1 MELSA
6 RQTLINS
13 FLEASHGRLQAQGE
27 KHARALELDPAL
39 YGHLSRWYQQNGTL
53 RDHHELFGAH
63 LLNARDPEFRSH
75 AKVLVQ
81 TLRPYQLARLV
92 RYSKEVLKNRN
103 RSLKSAVLYYLQRR
117 EADPLWFDECVLRD
131 RRSMRYLYATLHIRP
146 GLRAQ
151 QVLFQEKPPA
161 DSRLRVLRQLHGL
174 RSNPRLQAQL
184 IRDYRIQF
192 TTALGVA
199 GPLVPELLESLVYV
213 MTPQQLINNLGFL
226 QRRGALEVPALRARV
241 MEKIQLAKTE
251 SRVHDAKS
259 LTALKHLA
267 PDPGLRRELLEMSQT
282 RLRSRGTISKPTA
295 LLVDKSGSMEVCVE
309 IGKMLACLCSTI
321 AEAPLFVEA
330 FDGDSFTVSCQEPT
344 FEAWEKAFRHIRAD
358 GWTSLGAPLRKLRDK
373 RFEQILL
380 ISDGEENTQPFFCEE
395 LRKTGRDIEVIW
407 LKVGGSSQ
415 TSLEHSAQ
423 RLGVNLRTIPFQGDY
438 YNLPN
443 LVPLLCTKDTLVSEI
458 LEVPLYVDGDLQHLP
473 PGFCAETYEIL

>member
-6 RQTLINS
+6 RQTLLDS
-13 FLEASHGRLQAQGE
+13 FLEASHGKLQAQGE
-27 KHARALELDPAL
+27 KHARALQLDPAL
-39 YGHLSRWYQQNGTL
+39 YGHLSRWYQQHGSL

-63 LLNARDPEFRSH
+63 LLNARDSEFRSH

-103 RSLKSAVLYYLQRR
+103 RSLKTAVLHYLQRR

-131 RRSMRYLYATLHIRP
+131 RRSMRYLYSTLHIRP
-146 GLRAQ
+146 AQRAQ
-151 QVLFQEKPPA
+151 QVLFQERPPA
-161 DSRLRVLRQLHGL
+161 DSRLRVVRLLHGL
-174 RSNPRLQAQL
+174 RSDPRQQARL
-184 IRDYRIQF
+184 IRDHRIQF
-192 TTALGVA
+192 TTALGAA
-199 GPLVPELLESLVYV
+199 GPLVPELLEALVYV

-226 QRRGALEVPALRARV
+226 QRRGALEVPILRAQV
-241 MEKIQLAKTE
+241 MEKIRLAKTE

-267 PDPGLRRELLEMSQT
+267 PDEGLRKELMEMSQT
-282 RLRSRGTISKPTA
+282 RLRSRGTITRPTA
-295 LLVDKSGSMEVCVE
+295 LLVDKSGSMQVCVE

-330 FDGDSFTVSCQEPT
+330 FDGDSFTVSSTEPS
-344 FEAWEKAFRHIRAD
+344 FEGWEKAFRHIKAD
-358 GWTSLGAPLRKLRDK
+358 GWTSLGAPLHKLRQQY
-373 RFEQILL
+373 FEQILL

-395 LRKTGRDIEVIW
+395 LRKIERDIEVIW

-415 TSLEHSAQ
+415 TTLEHSAQ
-423 RLGVNLRTIPFQGDY
+423 RLGIRLRTIPFQGDY

-443 LVPLLCTKDTLVSEI
+443 LVPLLCTQNTLVSEV
-458 LEVPLYVDGDLQHLP
+458 LECPLYQEGDLQQLP
-473 PGFCAETYEIL
+473 AGFCAQTYEIL

>member
-6 RQTLINS
+6 RQSLLNS
-13 FLEASHGRLQAQGE
+13 FLEASHGKLQVQGE
-27 KHARALELDPAL
+27 KHARALELDPGL
-39 YGHLSRWYQQNGTL
+39 YGHLSRWYEKNGTL

-63 LLNARDPEFRSH
+63 LLNARDREFRSH

-81 TLRPYQLARLV
+81 TLRPYQLARIV

-103 RSLKSAVLYYLQRR
+103 RTLKSAVLHYLQRR
-117 EADPLWFDECVLRD
+117 ESDPLWFDECVLRD

-146 GLRAQ
+146 GQRAQ
-151 QVLFQEKPPA
+151 QVLFQEQPPA
-161 DSRLRVLRQLHGL
+161 DSRLRVVHQLHSL

-184 IRDYRIQF
+184 IRDHRIQF
-192 TTALGVA
+192 TTALGAA

-267 PDPGLRRELLEMSQT
+267 PDEGLRKELMEMSQT
-282 RLRSRGTISKPTA
+282 RLRSRGTITKPTA
-295 LLVDKSGSMEVCVE
+295 LLVDKSGSMQVCVE

-321 AEAPLFVEA
+321 AEAPLYVEA
-330 FDGDSFTVSCQEPT
+330 FDADSFTVSSEEPT
-344 FEAWEKAFRHIRAD
+344 FDGWEKAFRHIRAD
-358 GWTSLGAPLRKLRDK
+358 GWTSLGAPLRKLGDK
-373 RFEQILL
+373 HFEQILL
-380 ISDGEENTQPFFCEE
+380 ISDGVENTQPLFCEE
-395 LRKTGRDIEVIW
+395 LLKTGRAVEVIW
-407 LKVGGSSQ
+407 LKVGNNQG
-415 TSLEHSAQ
+415 TSLENDAA
-423 RLGVNLRTIPFQGDY
+423 RLGIHLRTIPFQGDY

-443 LVPLLCTKDTLVSEI
+443 LVPLLCTKKTLVSEV
-458 LEVPLYVDGDLQHLP
+458 LECPLYQDGDLQHLP
-473 PGFCAETYEIL
+473 AGFCAETYEIL

>member
-6 RQTLINS
+6 RQTLLNS
-13 FLEASHGRLQAQGE
+13 FLEASHGKLQAQGE
-27 KHARALELDPAL
+27 KHARALQLDPAL
-39 YGHLSRWYQQNGTL
+39 YGHLSRWYQHNGTL
-53 RDHHELFGAH
+53 RDHHELFSAH
-63 LLNARDPEFRSH
+63 LLNSHEAEFRGH

-81 TLRPYQLARLV
+81 TLRPYQVARIV

-103 RSLKSAVLYYLQRR
+103 RSLKSAVLFYLKRR

-146 GLRAQ
+146 GERAQ
-151 QVLFQEKPPA
+151 RVLFEEKPPV
-161 DSRLRVLRQLHGL
+161 DSRLRVVRQLHTL
-174 RSNPRLQAQL
+174 RSYPREQARL
-184 IRDYRIQF
+184 IREHRIQF
-192 TTALGVA
+192 TTALGAA

-226 QRRGALEVPALRARV
+226 QRRGALEVPALRAKV

-267 PDPGLRRELLEMSQT
+267 PDAGLRKELMEMSQT
-282 RLRSRGTISKPTA
+282 RLRARGSITKPTA

-321 AEAPLFVEA
+321 AEAPLYVEA
-330 FDGDSFTVSCQEPT
+330 FDADSFTVSSPEAT
-344 FEAWEKAFRHIRAD
+344 FDGWEKAFRHIRAD

-373 RFEQILL
+373 HFEQILL
-380 ISDGEENTQPFFCEE
+380 ISDGVENTQPLFCEE
-395 LRKTGRDIEVIW
+395 LRRIGRDIEVIW
-407 LKVGGSSQ
+407 LKVGNAGV
-415 TSLEHSAQ
+415 TSLEESAA
-423 RLGVNLRTIPFQGDY
+423 RLGVALRTIPFHGDY

-443 LVPLLCTKDTLVSEI
+443 LVPLLCSKNTLVSEI
-458 LEVPLYVDGDLQHLP
+458 LECPLYGETDLQSLP
-473 PGFCAETYEIL
+473 PGFCPETYEIL